1 MSNKWLT
8 TIIRYKRF
16 IKRFKRRKNNTKT
29 IGKINIIRIVITTK
43 IIMERIRTNMVNMI
57 IGCRN
62 PNHHPINIRAKSH
75 SMRRTENKTSRIKL

>member
-1 MSNKWLT
+1 
-8 TIIRYKRF
+8 
-16 IKRFKRRKNNTKT
+16 
-29 IGKINIIRIVITTK
+29 
-43 IIMERIRTNMVNMI
+43 MERIRTNMVNMI